1 MEGVGMP
8 GHFIVRYVPAKG
20 DAKLI
25 DVYEGGKVM
34 TKDEAIKKVEET
46 SGQPFKEEFLAAT
59 PKRAIVVRMLHN
71 LLNLARRDDDAPG
84 GLRYL
89 DAILTATPE
98 AVEERLIARAAVGK
112 AATATAPCATWI
124 GCSIIN
130 RKASI
135 WSVCASCGARLRY
148 RMRARRRRILNL
160 NRPLA
165 GGNGRVYY

>member
-1 MEGVGMP
+1 MP
-8 GHFIVRYVPAKG
+8 GHFIVHYVPAKG

-34 TKDEAIKKVEET
+34 MKEEAVKKAEET

-89 DAILTATPE
+89 DAILTATPD
-98 AVEERLIARAAVGK
+98 AVQERL
-112 AATATAPCATWI
+112 
-124 GCSIIN
+124 
-130 RKASI
+130 
-135 WSVCASCGARLRY
+135 
-148 RMRARRRRILNL
+148 MRAGGRWQSGDRDGALRDVDWLLDHKPDSVDLERVRELRRQIAQ
-160 NRPLA
+160 PEA
-165 GGNGRVYY
+165 GASPMDSKP